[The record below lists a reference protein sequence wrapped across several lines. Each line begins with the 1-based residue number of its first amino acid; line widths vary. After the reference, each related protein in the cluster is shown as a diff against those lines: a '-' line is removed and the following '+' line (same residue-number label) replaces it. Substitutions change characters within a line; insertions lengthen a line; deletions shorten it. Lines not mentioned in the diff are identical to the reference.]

1 MAKPHQSSVP
11 DDHLPLQQW
20 GEPDHI
26 VDLSYDDLVRF
37 YRHHYHPS
45 NAFFATYG
53 DIPAREHHER
63 FEELALKRF
72 ERLDIELPVKDEKRM
87 FAPLRVDQ
95 SYAVSEGEGTAQ
107 KTHIVMGW
115 LLGHSFDLQENLEC
129 QLLANVL
136 LENSASP
143 LMRALETTDLGHSPS
158 PVCGLEDSNR
168 EMTFVCGIEG
178 SEPERQ
184 AELEALIEQT
194 LQKVVEEGSARSAWK
209 QCCTS
214 LSSISVKLPETS
226 SPTGCS

>member
-1 MAKPHQSSVP
+1 
-11 DDHLPLQQW
+11 
-20 GEPDHI
+20 
-26 VDLSYDDLVRF
+26 
-37 YRHHYHPS
+37 
-45 NAFFATYG
+45 
-53 DIPAREHHER
+53 
-63 FEELALKRF
+63 
-72 ERLDIELPVKDEKRM
+72 LPVRDEKRM
-87 FAPLRVDQ
+87 FAPMRVEQ
-95 SYAVSEGEGTAQ
+95 GYAVNDGEGTEN

-184 AELEALIEQT
+184 AELEALIAQT
-194 LQKVVEEGSARSAWK
+194 LQKVVEEGVSQERLEAVLHQLELHQREIAGDQFPYGLQLIMSA
-209 QCCTS
+209 
-214 LSSISVKLPETS
+214 IPPMVH
-226 SPTGCS
+226 GGD